1 MEGGG
6 KWGSKEGRLGGTD
19 GRGNGEK
26 VVAVRNVVGG
36 WRENEMRRG
45 GGKNGDERNRE
56 GRARN
61 KEGRGRETDEGEA
74 EEQIREGEEQR
85 GGGEDDR
92 SEAWK
97 KGKEQGR

>member
-1 MEGGG
+1 MEMRGTEEGG
-6 KWGSKEGRLGGTD
+6 EEEQGR
-19 GRGNGEK
+19 
-26 VVAVRNVVGG
+26 VGG
-36 WRENEMRRG
+36 
-45 GGKNGDERNRE
+45 
-56 GRARN
+56 
-61 KEGRGRETDEGEA
+61 KEADEGEA